1 MNYHQI
7 IEQCIRLYQLEMYD
21 EAYEYISD
29 RDFSF
34 EVIESQITNF
44 RYAIAAKSGKLKL
57 GKDIFRQ
64 AIIEKNYWYSYQYLM
79 NDEDLIDLRKDDDI
93 LKLMELCKD
102 RENKAL
108 KDTVAQLS
116 VFEPTT
122 PNLNGPMPLMI
133 ALHGNQE
140 NSRITKPFYERCL
153 EYDYLLA
160 IPDSS
165 QIVFSDAYSW
175 NDYDLGLEE
184 LIEHFKTISKK
195 IPLDLDQVMIG
206 GFSAGARLALYSVL
220 KEAIVVKHC
229 ILMAPWLPE
238 IKEWEY
244 LFHNIKLKNTKFH
257 IFIDPEDKDCYEGAI
272 ALKKML
278 SKHLIPHQYLVVKEL
293 GHSYHESFSEDLIDI
308 IMDI

>member
-7 IEQCIRLYQLEMYD
+7 IEQCIRLYNLEMYD
-21 EAYEYISD
+21 EAYEYISNRNFD
-29 RDFSF
+29 F

-44 RYAIAAKSGKLKL
+44 RYAIAAKSGKVKL
-57 GKDIFRQ
+57 GKEIFRE
-64 AIIEKNYWYSYQYLM
+64 AIKEKNYWYSYQYLM
-79 NDEDLIDLRKDDDI
+79 NDEDLFELRNDDEM
-93 LKLMELCKD
+93 LKLMEICKD

-108 KDTVAQLS
+108 TKTVPQLS
-116 VFEPTT
+116 VFEPAT
-122 PNLNGPMPLMI
+122 PNLDGPMPLMI

-140 NSRITKPFYERCL
+140 NSKITKPFYERCL

-165 QIVFSDAYSW
+165 QIVFSDAFSW
-175 NDYDLGLEE
+175 NDYSMGLEE
-184 LIEHFKTISKK
+184 LVEHFETISKK
-195 IPLDLDQVMIG
+195 YLLDLDQVMIG

-220 KEAIVVKHC
+220 KEAIAVKHC

-238 IKEWEY
+238 INEWEG
-244 LFHNIKLKNTKFH
+244 LFHNPNLKNTQFH
-257 IFIDPEDKDCYEGAI
+257 IFIDPDDKDCYEGAV
-272 ALKKML
+272 ALKEIL
-278 SKHLIPHQYLVVKEL
+278 SNHSIPHQYLHVKEL